1 MASAIGVQTIQHTN
15 GTDAMTIDSSG
26 HVQVHK
32 NYSDTFNYPSAS
44 TWSIT
49 GVPNWANKI
58 TLVTH
63 EVSQATA
70 GEISLRFIVGGSEVS
85 TSVYNNNETRL
96 SDTAT
101 VTHYGNTE
109 AGTVATKLT
118 VTSFNAVQNS
128 FNWMLSI
135 YKVDTNRYVYS
146 GPMGN
151 DYYQYFNYLSG
162 SIVTTGAIEGVKFE
176 CANGVF
182 DSGRARLFWE

>member
-1 MASAIGVQTIQHTN
+1 MASELGVQTIQHTN
-15 GTDAMTIDSSG
+15 GTDAMTIDSTG
-26 HVQVHK
+26 RVQVHK
-32 NYSDTFNYPSAS
+32 NYSDTSNYPSAS

-49 GVPNWANKI
+49 GVPDWANKI

-63 EVSQATA
+63 EISQGTA
-70 GEISLRFIVGGSEVS
+70 GDITLRFIVGGSEVS
-85 TSVYNNNETRL
+85 TAVYNNNETRL
-96 SDTAT
+96 SDSST

-109 AGTVATKLT
+109 SGTVATGLK
-118 VTSFNAVQNS
+118 VTGFNAVQNS
-128 FNWMLSI
+128 INWMLSI

-162 SIVTTGAIEGVKFE
+162 SIVTTNAIEGVKFT

-182 DSGRARLFWE
+182 DGGKARLFWE

>member
-1 MASAIGVQTIQHTN
+1 MASEIGVQKIQHTN

-26 HVQVHK
+26 HVQVLK
-32 NYSDTFNYPSAS
+32 NYSDTYNYPSAS

-63 EVSQATA
+63 EVSQSAS
-70 GEISLRFIVGGSEVS
+70 GGVSLRFIVGGSEVS

-96 SDTAT
+96 LNNSA
-101 VTHYGNTE
+101 VVHYGYTDS
-109 AGTVATKLT
+109 GTVADKLT
-118 VTSFNAVQNS
+118 VTGFNATANA

-151 DYYQYFNYLSG
+151 DYYSYFNYISG
-162 SIVTTGAIEGVKFE
+162 SIVTTGAIEGVKFT
-176 CANGVF
+176 CASGVF
-182 DSGRARLFWE
+182 DSGKARLFWE